1 MKIMKRF
8 GLILSLS
15 LLLVIGGVY
24 AAWTYTQ
31 VSEDVTIDDKDGTV
45 DPSISEI
52 NIEKIALG
60 SIEVTENGI
69 GLVVDEDSAN
79 KHKAL
84 LNASGTYTITW
95 TGNED
100 DDDTTD
106 KVEEVYLEVTVEY
119 KDSESLVQYKNENV
133 FTLTSLS
140 GDTKLGKA
148 STFTV
153 NLSDLISL
161 NGDIYANTVQE
172 YNSLKEAIES
182 SDITITFSVVTE

>member
-31 VSEDVTIDDKDGTV
+31 VSEDEPIEDKTGTV
-45 DPSISEI
+45 DPSITDI
-52 NIEKIALG
+52 DIKTIAIG
-60 SIEVTENGI
+60 EIEVAESN
-69 GLVVDEDSAN
+69 LSVVVDEDSEN
-79 KHKAL
+79 KHKAK
-84 LNASGTYTITW
+84 LNATGSYTITW

-100 DDDTTD
+100 DDETTT
-106 KVEEVYLEVTVEY
+106 KVEEVYLEVNVAYTNS
-119 KDSESLVQYKNENV
+119 DNLVKYDNKEV
-133 FTLTSLS
+133 FVLTSLI
-140 GDTKLGKA
+140 GNTKLGKS

-161 NGDIYANTVQE
+161 NGDIYANTVQN
-172 YNSLKEAIES
+172 YNNLKNAIES
-182 SDITITFSVVTE
+182 SDITITFSVVTK